1 MMSEMTSPEF
11 CDAARTIEIAL
22 VPVGATEQH
31 GPTRPA
37 AYLGHR
43 NIEERRE
50 HALRQIIGRAPN
62 SFVVAREFD
71 CDYGV
76 TPLVIARHGALA
88 VRKNSLL

>member
-1 MMSEMTSPEF
+1 MSAFYEMSEMTSPEF

-43 NIEERRE
+43 NIQHTVCGREERRE
-50 HALRQIIGRAPN
+50 HALREIVGRAPN

-76 TPLVIARHGALA
+76 TLW
-88 VRKNSLL
+88 